1 MTSASKVPLSKVTR
15 AAHWRTLPN
24 VRHRGRALL
33 SIDSRNSSSR
43 VNGVSPSALIA
54 PEPSLPRPW
63 GQDVLAALLSMKPV
77 WGIRGAG

>member
-15 AAHWRTLPN
+15 AAHWRPLP
-24 VRHRGRALL
+24 RHRGRALL

-63 GQDVLAALLSMKPV
+63 GQDVLAALLSMKSV
-77 WGIRGAG
+77 